1 MSNLNPFR
9 ILSNLENGKSEVKEL
24 DITGAVIGT
33 VSLFFILWLDQGF
46 VFAIASSEA
55 SNTILQ
61 SSLILLILAFESFI
75 VIAVFKAYYIIN
87 HNKEKIKVNSIKKF
101 TLANVILIILSVLGY
116 LLFFDSLLMPINK
129 MLQGFNLITEI
140 TQFMTKSPILYVYAF
155 IIGPVLSE
163 FVFRGI
169 IVGGLLKKY
178 SYKKA
183 ILVSALISAIFAF
196 NLAGFM
202 CSFLLGILLGY
213 IYVKTRSLY
222 LCIIADILYN
232 VVTIILIQYYPQFL
246 LLMSTNIIIIAFLS
260 VIGLLIMYFG
270 LKKLFSNFQNTNL
283 QKL

>member
-9 ILSNLENGKSEVKEL
+9 ILSNLENGKSEIKEL

-33 VSLFFILWLDQGF
+33 ISLFFILWIPQGII
-46 VFAIASSEA
+46 FAIASDGS
-55 SNTILQ
+55 SSTIVQ
-61 SSLILLILAFESFI
+61 SLLILLILAIESFV
-75 VIAVFKAYYIIN
+75 VIAVFKGYYIIN

-101 TLANVILIILSVLGY
+101 TLANVILLILSVLGY
-116 LLFFDSLLMPINK
+116 LLFFDSLLMPIDK
-129 MLQGFNLITEI
+129 MLQGFNSVTEFTQSMVNRPMILIG
-140 TQFMTKSPILYVYAF
+140 YVF
-155 IIGPVLSE
+155 IIRPVLTE

-169 IVGGLLKKY
+169 IVGELLKRY

-183 ILVSALISAIFAF
+183 ILISALISGISAL

-202 CSFLLGILLGY
+202 CSFVLGILLGY

-222 LCIIADILYN
+222 LCIIGDILYS

-246 LLMSTNIIIIAFLS
+246 LLMSSNIIIIAFLS

-283 QKL
+283 